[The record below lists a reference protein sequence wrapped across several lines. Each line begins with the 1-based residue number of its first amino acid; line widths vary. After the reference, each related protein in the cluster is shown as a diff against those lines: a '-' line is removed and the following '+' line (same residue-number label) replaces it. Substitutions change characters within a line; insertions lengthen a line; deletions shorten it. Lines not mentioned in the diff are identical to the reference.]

1 MTTLAKAHPNI
12 ALIKYWGKQHTAGN
26 IPATPSLSITL
37 DTLTSTTR
45 LNTAAQ
51 DSFTLNGSLVDDP
64 KIAACLA
71 ILREQYEIPPLVV
84 VSDNNFP
91 TAAGLASSASGFAA
105 LITAINHHC
114 SLEMSQA
121 QQSAF
126 AREASGS
133 AARSIFGGYVGLSQ
147 PDWVAKPLLDAELWP
162 LRVVIAITDERPK
175 SVSSTVGMQRSQES
189 SPFYPTWVAD
199 SEADYLQAET
209 AVAQQDFAALAQ
221 LAQAS
226 CLKMH
231 AVMQSS
237 QPPLIYWNPATLAC
251 LERIREMQDTG
262 LEVFFTIA
270 AGPQVKAVCTAEF
283 EAEVTQALANVAGVR
298 RTLTVGLGTG
308 ATIDD
313 T

>member
-1 MTTLAKAHPNI
+1 MTTIARAHPNI
-12 ALIKYWGKQHTAGN
+12 ALIKYWGKQQAAGN

-37 DTLTSTTR
+37 DTLTATTIVD
-45 LNTAAQ
+45 TAAQ
-51 DSFTLNGSLVDDP
+51 DAFTLNGTLVEDP
-64 KIAACLA
+64 KISACLA
-71 ILREQYEIPPLVV
+71 ILREQYDIPPLVI
-84 VSDNNFP
+84 SSNNNFP

-114 SLEMSQA
+114 SLAMTPG

-133 AARSIFGGYVGLSQ
+133 AARSIFGGYVGLNQ
-147 PDWVAKPLLDAELWP
+147 PDWLAKPLLDAEMWP
-162 LRVVIAITDERPK
+162 LKVVIAITDERPK
-175 SVSSTVGMQRSQES
+175 PVSSTLGMQRSRES
-189 SPFYPTWVAD
+189 SPFYSAWIAG
-199 SEADYLQAET
+199 SQADYLQAET
-209 AVAQQDFAALAQ
+209 AVEQRDFAALAR
-221 LAQAS
+221 LAETS

-237 QPPLIYWNPATLAC
+237 QPPLIYWHPATLAC
-251 LERIREMQDTG
+251 IERIREMQNTG
-262 LEVFFTIA
+262 VAVFFTID

-283 EAEVTQALANVAGVR
+283 AEQVTQALAGVAGVL

-308 ATIDD
+308 ATIEN

>member
-1 MTTLAKAHPNI
+1 MTTIATAHPNI

-45 LNTAAQ
+45 LTTAEQ
-51 DSFTLNGSLVDDP
+51 DSFTLNGSRVDDP
-64 KIAACLA
+64 KISSCLA
-71 ILREQYEIPPLVV
+71 ILREQFDIAPLAIT
-84 VSDNNFP
+84 SDNNFP

-105 LITAINHHC
+105 LVAAINHHC
-114 SLEMSQA
+114 SLQMTQA

-133 AARSIFGGYVGLSQ
+133 AARSIFGGYVGLNQ
-147 PDWVAKPLLDAELWP
+147 PDWVAKPLLAAELWP

-175 SVSSTVGMQRSQES
+175 TVSSSLGMQRSES
-189 SPFYPTWVAD
+189 SPFYPTWTAD
-199 SEADYLQAET
+199 SEADYLHAET
-209 AVAQQDFAALAQ
+209 AVEQRDFATLAR
-221 LAQAS
+221 LAEAS

-237 QPPLIYWNPATLAC
+237 QPALIYWNPATLAC
-251 LERIREMQDTG
+251 VERIQQMQDTG
-262 LEVFFTIA
+262 VEVFFTID

-283 EAEVTQALANVAGVR
+283 EEEVTQALAGVAGVL
-298 RTLTVGLGTG
+298 RTLSVGLGSG
-308 ATIDD
+308 ASIEDA
-313 T
+313 

>member
-1 MTTLAKAHPNI
+1 MTTVAKAHPNI
-12 ALIKYWGKQHTAGN
+12 ALIKYWGKQLTAGN
-26 IPATPSLSITL
+26 VPATPSLSITL

-51 DSFTLNGSLVDDP
+51 DSFTLNGNLVDDQ

-71 ILREQYEIPPLVV
+71 ILRERYDIPPLAV
-84 VSDNNFP
+84 VSENNFP

-105 LITAINHHC
+105 LVTAINHHC
-114 SLEMSQA
+114 SLDMSQA

-133 AARSIFGGYVGLSQ
+133 AARSIFGGFVGLNQ

-162 LRVVIAITDERPK
+162 LRVVIAITDEHPK
-175 SVSSTVGMQRSQES
+175 SVSSSLGMQRSQES

-199 SEADYLQAET
+199 SEADYAHAET
-209 AVAQQDFAALAQ
+209 AVEQKDFATLAQ
-221 LAQAS
+221 LAEAS

-251 LERIREMQDTG
+251 LERIQKMQETG
-262 LEVFFTIA
+262 VEVFFTID

-283 EAEVTQALANVAGVR
+283 EAEVTRALADVAGVL

-308 ATIDD
+308 ATIED

>member
-1 MTTLAKAHPNI
+1 MTTIATAHPNI

-45 LNTAAQ
+45 LTTAEQ
-51 DSFTLNGSLVDDP
+51 DSFTLNGSRVDDP
-64 KIAACLA
+64 KIATCLA
-71 ILREQYEIPPLVV
+71 ILREQYDIAPLVIT
-84 VSDNNFP
+84 SDNNFP

-105 LITAINHHC
+105 LIAAINHHC
-114 SLEMSQA
+114 SLEMTQT

-133 AARSIFGGYVGLSQ
+133 AARSIFGGYVGLNQ
-147 PDWVAKPLLDAELWP
+147 PEWVAKPLLAAELWP

-175 SVSSTVGMQRSQES
+175 TVSSSLGMQRSES
-189 SPFYPTWVAD
+189 SPFYPAWTAD
-199 SEADYLQAET
+199 SEADYLHAET
-209 AVAQQDFAALAQ
+209 AVEQRDFATLAR
-221 LAQAS
+221 LAEAS

-237 QPPLIYWNPATLAC
+237 QPALIYWNPATLAC
-251 LERIREMQDTG
+251 VERIQEMQDAG
-262 LEVFFTIA
+262 VEVFFTID

-283 EAEVTQALANVAGVR
+283 EAEVTQALAGVAGVL
-298 RTLTVGLGTG
+298 RTLSVGLGPG
-308 ATIDD
+308 ATIEN